1 MDAQKLD
8 KTFKYYNQLFL
19 GDAELAKIYNT
30 VTFESLFNP
39 EFLKAHSKWT
49 SQDDMIWRSGFCIMN
64 LMELQDEDGKWNVDR
79 AKWDAY
85 VRENTSR
92 EDGVETWFDFG
103 KLAMVEWMKAKLEEN
118 KKSKN

>member
-49 SQDDMIWRSGFCIMN
+49 SQDDMIWRSGFGIMN